1 MGDAGV
7 EDEISREELIVGAK
21 KLKRC
26 SDCLW
31 ENGGDFESIAEVL
44 RSEISHQVDFKA
56 KYGSKVFQNDY
67 IHARCEYFVKIAT
80 YLLEVSGGEF
90 CYYDRIAHLKFSFST
105 IRKNLVVLLQS

>member
-31 ENGGDFESIAEVL
+31 ENAGGDEDFESIAEVL

-80 YLLEVSGGEF
+80 YLLEVSGREF
-90 CYYDRIAHLKFSFST
+90 CCYDRIAH
-105 IRKNLVVLLQS
+105 